1 MPTIA
6 DLPVAGPLSVTD
18 MLPIDQGN
26 GTNAVTL
33 GTLLAGQQPA
43 IVTPTGS
50 LLGRV
55 SLGAG
60 GPETVSV
67 GSGLVLTSGTI
78 SVGSISTLLEG
89 ETVDQLQP
97 AAVAGDTDSLAVDQG
112 GASLVRQTMA
122 ALWSYIENKLPIAT
136 QRVVELTTNT
146 VLDATAHNDAILV
159 CSQPLT
165 LSANFA
171 NMGSGFACDVLNLS
185 SGVVTMGT
193 GITVGSGTTGL
204 QAQMAARLV
213 AVTYSSG
220 NVVFWAGSQA
230 AASATSGT
238 TTSGGSTVSSGGS
251 TVSSGGSTVSSGGS
265 TVSSGGST
273 VSSGGSSVTSGGSS
287 VTSGGSSTTT
297 GNVTVTFVT
306 APSGTY
312 TVGQAN
318 VGVNASLDPGTAAT
332 GLQFG
337 FSTSTITAPTTW
349 TAAVL
354 VNTESSGDTFW
365 GAYVTMPATAGTYYC
380 WAQAIGGAASAV
392 SAAITVS

>member
-6 DLPVAGPLSVTD
+6 NLPVAGPLSVTD
-18 MLPIDQGN
+18 TLPIDQGN

-33 GTLLAGQQPA
+33 ATLFAGQQPA

-55 SLGAG
+55 SAGVG
-60 GPETVSV
+60 GPETVNV

-78 SVGSISTLLEG
+78 SVAAISTILSG

-97 AAVAGDTDSLAVDQG
+97 AAVAADTDLLAVDQG
-112 GASLVRQTMA
+112 GTSLVRQTMA
-122 ALWSYIENKLPIAT
+122 AIWSYIEAKLPIAT
-136 QRVVELTTNT
+136 QRVVELTTDT
-146 VLDATAHNDAILV
+146 ILDATAHNDAILV

-165 LSANFA
+165 LSANFV

-193 GITVGSGTTGL
+193 GITVGSGSPSL
-204 QAQMAARLV
+204 PVQSAARLV
-213 AVTYSSG
+213 AVTYSGG
-220 NVVFWAGSQA
+220 NLVFWEGTQ
-230 AASATSGT
+230 TST
-238 TTSGGSTVSSGGS
+238 STTSGGSSVSSGGS
-251 TVSSGGSTVSSGGS
+251 SVSSGGSS
-265 TVSSGGST
+265 

-287 VTSGGSSTTT
+287 VTSGGSSTSGTVT
-297 GNVTVTFVT
+297 VTVTFDT
-306 APSGTY
+306 APSGAY
-312 TVGQAN
+312 TVDQAN
-318 VGVNASLDPGTAAT
+318 VGVNATLDPGTAAT

-337 FSTSTITAPTTW
+337 FSTSTATAPASW
-349 TAAVL
+349 TAGIL
-354 VNTESSGDTFW
+354 VNTEGNGDTFW

>member
-6 DLPVAGPLSVTD
+6 DLPVAGPLSATD
-18 MLPIDQGN
+18 TLPIDQGN

-43 IVTPTGS
+43 IVTPTGT

-55 SLGAG
+55 STGAG
-60 GPETVSV
+60 GPETVTI
-67 GSGLVLTSGTI
+67 GTGLVLTSGTI
-78 SVGSISTLLEG
+78 SVGSVSAILDG

-97 AAVAGDTDSLAVDQG
+97 AAIATDTDSLAVDQG
-112 GASLVRQTMA
+112 GSSLVRQTMA
-122 ALWSYIENKLPIAT
+122 AVWSYIEDKLPIAT

-171 NMGSGFACDVLNLS
+171 NMGSGFACEVLNLS

-193 GITVGSGTTGL
+193 GITVGSGVPGL
-204 QAQMAARLV
+204 PTMMAARLV
-213 AVTYSSG
+213 AVTYSGG
-220 NVVFWAGSQA
+220 NVVFWAGTQVSV
-230 AASATSGT
+230 SATSG
-238 TTSGGSTVSSGGS
+238 TTSGGSTVTSGGS
-251 TVSSGGSTVSSGGS
+251 T
-265 TVSSGGST
+265 
-273 VSSGGSSVTSGGSS
+273 VTSGGSS
-287 VTSGGSSTTT
+287 VTSGGSTVTSGGSSVTSGGTSTTSGT
-297 GNVTVTFVT
+297 VTVTFVT
-306 APSGTY
+306 APSGSY

-318 VGVNASLDPGTAAT
+318 VGVNATLDPGTAAS

-337 FSTSTITAPTTW
+337 FSTSPTVAPTAW
-349 TAAVL
+349 TAGIL

-365 GAYVTMPATAGTYYC
+365 GAYVTAPATAGTYYC
-380 WAQAIGGAASAV
+380 WAQAIGAAAAAV

>member
-6 DLPVAGPLSVTD
+6 NLPSAGPLSATD
-18 MLPIDQGN
+18 TLPIDQGN

-60 GPETVSV
+60 GPETVNV

-78 SVGSISTLLEG
+78 SVGAIGALLDG

-97 AAVAGDTDSLAVDQG
+97 AAIAADTDQLAVDQG

-122 ALWSYIENKLPIAT
+122 AIWSYIEGKLPIAT
-136 QRVVELTTNT
+136 PRVVELTTNT

-171 NMGSGFACDVLNLS
+171 NMGSGFACEVLNLS

-193 GITVGSGTTGL
+193 GITVGSGVTGL
-204 QAQMAARLV
+204 PRQMAARLV
-213 AVTYSSG
+213 AVTYSG
-220 NVVFWAGSQA
+220 GDLVFWSGTQA
-230 AASATSGT
+230 AASTTSGT
-238 TTSGGSTVSSGGS
+238 TTSGGSSVSSGGS
-251 TVSSGGSTVSSGGS
+251 T
-265 TVSSGGST
+265 
-273 VSSGGSSVTSGGSS
+273 VTSGGSS
-287 VTSGGSSTTT
+287 VTSGGSSTS
-297 GNVTVTFVT
+297 GSVTVTFVT
-306 APSGTY
+306 APSGSY
-312 TVGQAN
+312 TPGQAN
-318 VGVNASLDPGTAAT
+318 VGVNATLDPGTAAT

-337 FSTSTITAPTTW
+337 FSSTPAVAPTAW
-349 TAAVL
+349 TAGTL

-380 WAQAIGGAASAV
+380 WAQAIGGAASAI